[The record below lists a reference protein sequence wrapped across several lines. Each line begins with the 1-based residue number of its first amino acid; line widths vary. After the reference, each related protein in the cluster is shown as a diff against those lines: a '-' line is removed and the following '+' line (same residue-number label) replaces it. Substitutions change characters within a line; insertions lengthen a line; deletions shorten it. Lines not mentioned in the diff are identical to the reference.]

1 MISMDTVECENV
13 HGERIVVPRASLT
26 FRPTAYAIIVRDG
39 AVLAAR
45 DRGMPR
51 FAFPGGGVECGER
64 LLDGLRRE
72 VREEVGMAV
81 TVGELLHVRENFF
94 YCDPIHGAWHAIVFY
109 YGCAADPPDAQPSA
123 SDIEELRWVPI
134 NELREADFQSVH
146 SDIIRIIRDRH
157 TYS

>member
-1 MISMDTVECENV
+1 MTFSDTVECENV
-13 HGERIVVPRASLT
+13 HGERITVPRDSLT
-26 FRPTAYAIIVRDG
+26 FRPTAYAIIVRNG

-94 YCDPIHGAWHAIVFY
+94 YCDPVHTAWHAIIFY
-109 YGCAADPPDAQPSA
+109 YQCAIDPQDAQPIVG
-123 SDIEELRWVPI
+123 DIEEFRWIPI
-134 NELREADFQSVH
+134 LELRESDFQSVH
-146 SDIIRIIRDRH
+146 ADIIRILRDRFNA
-157 TYS
+157 

>member
-1 MISMDTVECENV
+1 M
-13 HGERIVVPRASLT
+13 VVPRASLT

-64 LLDGLRRE
+64 IPDGLRRE

-81 TVGELLHVRENFF
+81 TIGKLLYMRENFF
-94 YCDPIHGAWHAIVFY
+94 YQPSSWDPTCAAWHAIIFY
-109 YGCAADPPDAQPSA
+109 YQCVTDPPDAQPIVG
-123 SDIEELRWVPI
+123 DIEEFRWVPI
-134 NELREADFQSVH
+134 LELLESDFQSVH
-146 SDIIRIIRDRH
+146 ADIIQILRDRF
-157 TYS
+157 